1 MYIDDPKYQ
10 TEQEAT
16 CALIDLLIDVSL
28 QGGMMFERNRY
39 DISTILARYP
49 DAMHPYTRSKLL
61 ELLEFPTLDG
71 ES

>member
-28 QGGMMFERNRY
+28 QGGMMFQRNRY
-39 DISTILARYP
+39 DISAILARYP

-61 ELLEFPTLDG
+61 ELLEFHTLDG
-71 ES
+71 EP